1 MAFYIRLS
9 LVSLLILW
17 APFLRADW
25 MNLTGAETSENIVE
39 IYILDDHV
47 KVKLE
52 VYVGDLEK
60 FEELVPDEWLKD
72 SVGGS
77 GNKRPSLEQ
86 RMHTFATKRLQFV
99 TDKGVKLPAKLEL
112 LEARQRVDRVSA
124 YAGMINPT
132 TRQRIREAPAD
143 KRVLYAEIVYPFAK
157 NDSDQEE
164 MQKPES
170 LQIIPPLDERGNVTA
185 SIGFV
190 AYHQAVPITDFRF
203 LGQAATLNINWQ
215 DPWYTKFENKNL
227 TRHHKYPLMLYLYV
241 EPRQVRLESL
251 LRISDITELTEF
263 NAEDSQLSAEDKRQQ
278 LQEHI
283 KKYYADNGS
292 LQIDENLFKPDSVR
306 VEFLTISLKGLK
318 VIENA
323 SSVDESSLLVGV
335 SQKFF
340 IEALPQ
346 KIESSWQF
354 FNQRID
360 RIPVTVTDPVG
371 PLMSLIDKDDPEFG
385 WQNFL
390 KKYSDAV
397 IAPVEVDT
405 GWNINIPYVGKTKIV
420 NQLPDQQQALNIV
433 NGLFENVRIAF
444 IEKRPENFSGE
455 LARVSVESISSA
467 QAGILKTEL
476 AKLFSPNVTG
486 GGVSSVQSFDELQVS
501 NIREIGDP
509 NGFSVN
515 INGSAVISAKH
526 WGHIDQRQF
535 QFQLLLDLF
544 EVNKQWRLADLTV
557 IDIKEAK

>member
-1 MAFYIRLS
+1 MAFYIRLFIVG
-9 LVSLLILW
+9 LFILW
-17 APFLRADW
+17 SPYLRADW

-60 FEELVPDEWLKD
+60 FEELLPDEWLKD

-77 GNKRPSLEQ
+77 NNKRPSLEQ
-86 RMHTFATKRLQFV
+86 RMHTFATERLQFV
-99 TDKGVKLPAKLEL
+99 TDKGEKLPAKLEL
-112 LEARQRVDRVSA
+112 IEPRQRVDRVSA
-124 YAGMINPT
+124 YAGMINPM
-132 TRQRIREAPAD
+132 TRQRVRQAPAD

-164 MQKPES
+164 IQKPES
-170 LQIIPPLDERGNVTA
+170 LQIIPPLDEKGIVTA
-185 SIGFV
+185 NIGFV

-227 TRHHKYPLMLYLYV
+227 SRHHKYPLMLYLYV

-251 LRISDITELTEF
+251 LRINDISELTGF
-263 NAEDSQLSAEDKRQQ
+263 VVDSQLSAENKRQQ
-278 LQEHI
+278 LQQHI

-306 VEFLTISLKGLK
+306 VEFLTVSLKGLK

-323 SSVDESSLLVGV
+323 SSVDESSLLVGI

-340 IEALPQ
+340 IETLPQ

-371 PLMSLIDKDDPEFG
+371 PFMSLIDKDDPEFG

-397 IAPVEVDT
+397 MIPVEVDT

-455 LARVSVESISSA
+455 LARVSVESSSSG

-501 NIREIGDP
+501 NIREIGGP

-535 QFQLLLDLF
+535 QFQLLIDLI
-544 EVNKQWRLADLTV
+544 EVNKQWRLADITV
-557 IDIKEAK
+557 IDMKEVK

>member
-9 LVSLLILW
+9 LISLLVLW
-17 APFLRADW
+17 APYIRADW

-52 VYVGDLEK
+52 VYVADLKK

-72 SVGGS
+72 SVGRS

-86 RMHTFATKRLQFV
+86 RMHSFATKRLQFV

-132 TRQRIREAPAD
+132 TRQRVRQAPAD

-164 MQKPES
+164 IQKPQS
-170 LQIIPPLDERGNVTA
+170 LQIIPPLDERGIVTA

-203 LGQAATLNINWQ
+203 LGQPAKLNLNWQ

-251 LRISDITELTEF
+251 LRISDITELTGF
-263 NAEDSQLSAEDKRQQ
+263 NVEDSQLSAEDKRQQ

-292 LQIDENLFKPDSVR
+292 LQIDGDLFKPDSIR
-306 VEFLTISLKGLK
+306 IEFLTISLKGLK
-318 VIENA
+318 IIENA
-323 SSVDESSLLVGV
+323 SSVDQSSLLVGI

-371 PLMSLIDKDDPEFG
+371 PLMSLIDKDDPEFV

-397 IAPVEVDT
+397 MIPVEVDT

-420 NQLPDQQQALNIV
+420 NQLPDQEQALNIV
-433 NGLFENVRIAF
+433 GGVLENVRIAF
-444 IEKRPENFSGE
+444 IEKRPENFSRE
-455 LARVSVESISSA
+455 LARVSTADIASD
-467 QAGILKTEL
+467 QAAILNKEL

-486 GGVSSVQSFDELQVS
+486 GGVSSVQKFDDIKISALRELV
-501 NIREIGDP
+501 NP
-509 NGFSVN
+509 NGFSAT
-515 INGSAVISAKH
+515 ISGSARISASH
-526 WGHIDQRQF
+526 WGHVDQRQVK
-535 QFQLLLDLF
+535 FQLLLDLI
-544 EVNKQWRLADLTV
+544 EEDKQWRLADITV
-557 IDIKEAK
+557 IDIKEVK

>member
-1 MAFYIRLS
+1 MAFYIRLF
-9 LVSLLILW
+9 LVGLFILW
-17 APFLRADW
+17 TPYIGADW

-52 VYVGDLEK
+52 VYAGDLEK
-60 FEELVPDEWLKD
+60 FEELVPDEWLKY

-77 GNKRPSLEQ
+77 TNKRPSLEQ
-86 RMHTFATKRLQFV
+86 RMHAFATERLQFV
-99 TDKGVKLPAKLEL
+99 TDKGVKLSAKLEL
-112 LEARQRVDRVSA
+112 VEPRERVDRVSA
-124 YAGMINPT
+124 YAGMINPM
-132 TRQRIREAPAD
+132 TRQRVREAPAD
-143 KRVLYAEIVYPFAK
+143 KRVLYAEIVYPFEGEPK
-157 NDSDQEE
+157 
-164 MQKPES
+164 S
-170 LQIIPPLDERGNVTA
+170 LQIIPPLNERGIVTA
-185 SIGFV
+185 NIGFV

-215 DPWYTKFENKNL
+215 DPWYTRFDNKNL

-251 LRISDITELTEF
+251 LRISDISELTGF
-263 NAEDSQLSAEDKRQQ
+263 VVDSQLGAEDIRLQ
-278 LQEHI
+278 LQQHI
-283 KKYYADNGS
+283 KNYYTDNGS
-292 LQIDENLFKPDSVR
+292 LQIDGDLLKPDSIR
-306 VEFLTISLKGLK
+306 VEFLTVSLKGLK
-318 VIENA
+318 VIENT
-323 SSVDESSLLVGV
+323 SVIDESSLLVGV
-335 SQKFF
+335 SQQFF

-397 IAPVEVDT
+397 IVPVEVDT
-405 GWNINIPYVGKTKIV
+405 GWNINIPYVGKTKLV
-420 NQLPDQQQALNIV
+420 NQMPDQEQALNIV
-433 NGLFENVRIAF
+433 GGVFENVRIAF
-444 IEKRPENFSGE
+444 IEKRPENFSRE
-455 LARVSVESISSA
+455 LARVSTAVIASD
-467 QAGILKTEL
+467 QAAILNKEL

-486 GGVSSVQSFDELQVS
+486 GGVSSVQSFDELHVS
-501 NIREIGDP
+501 NIRELADP
-509 NGFSVN
+509 DGFSVN
-515 INGSAVISAKH
+515 INGSAAISAKH

-535 QFQLLLDLF
+535 QFQLLLDLV
-544 EVNKQWRLADLTV
+544 EVNNQWRLADLTV

>member
-1 MAFYIRLS
+1 MVFYIRLF

-17 APFLRADW
+17 APYIRADW

-60 FEELVPDEWLKD
+60 FEELLPAEWLKD
-72 SVGGS
+72 SVGES

-124 YAGMINPT
+124 YAGMINPM
-132 TRQRIREAPAD
+132 TRQRVRQAPAD
-143 KRVLYAEIVYPFAK
+143 KRVLYAEIVYPF
-157 NDSDQEE
+157 EG
-164 MQKPES
+164 KPEY
-170 LQIIPPLDERGNVTA
+170 LQIIPPLDERGIVTA
-185 SIGFV
+185 NIGFV

-251 LRISDITELTEF
+251 LRISDITELAGF
-263 NAEDSQLSAEDKRQQ
+263 NAEGSQLNAEDKRQQ

-292 LQIDENLFKPDSVR
+292 LQIDGDLFKPDTVR
-306 VEFLTISLKGLK
+306 VEFLTISLVGLK

-323 SSVDESSLLVGV
+323 SAVDESSLLVGI
-335 SQKFF
+335 SQGFF

-346 KIESSWQF
+346 KIESSWKF

-371 PLMSLIDKDDPEFG
+371 PFMSLIDKDDPEFG

-390 KKYSDAV
+390 KKYGDAV
-397 IAPVEVDT
+397 MTPVEVDT

-420 NQLPDQQQALNIV
+420 NQMPDQEQALNIV
-433 NGLFENVRIAF
+433 GGVLENVRVAF
-444 IEKRPENFSGE
+444 IEKEPAKFSRALGKVFSE
-455 LARVSVESISSA
+455 AVTNDEFDGL
-467 QAGILKTEL
+467 QKEL
-476 AKLFSPNVTG
+476 AKLFSPKVTG
-486 GGVSSVQSFDELQVS
+486 GALGAVQVFNDVEIVNVGEL
-501 NIREIGDP
+501 N
-509 NGFSVN
+509 NAAGFRTTIS
-515 INGSAVISAKH
+515 GSANISAKH
-526 WGHIDQRQF
+526 WGHIDQRQVK
-535 QFQLLLDLF
+535 FQLLLDLI
-544 EVNKQWRLADLTV
+544 EENKQWRLADLTV
-557 IDIKEAK
+557 IDIKEVK

>member
-1 MAFYIRLS
+1 MFLRICL
-9 LVSLLILW
+9 LVSLSSTS
-17 APFLRADW
+17 FSVYADW
-25 MNLTGAETSENIVE
+25 MNLTGAETSENIAE

-52 VYVGDLEK
+52 VYVGDLDK
-60 FEELVPDEWLKD
+60 FEELLPDEWLKD
-72 SVGGS
+72 S
-77 GNKRPSLEQ
+77 NNERPSIEQ
-86 RMHTFATKRLQFV
+86 RMHAFATERLQFV

-112 LEARQRVDRVSA
+112 VEPRQRVDRISA
-124 YAGMINPT
+124 YAGMINPM
-132 TRQRIREAPAD
+132 TRQRVRQAPAD
-143 KRVLYAEIVYPFAK
+143 KRVLYAEIVYPF
-157 NDSDQEE
+157 EG
-164 MQKPES
+164 KPES
-170 LQIIPPLDERGNVTA
+170 LQIIPPLDEQGIVTA

-251 LRISDITELTEF
+251 LRISDITELTGF
-263 NAEDSQLSAEDKRQQ
+263 NVEDSQLSAEDKRQQ
-278 LQEHI
+278 LQQHI

-292 LQIDENLFKPDSVR
+292 LQIDGDLFKPDSVR

-318 VIENA
+318 VIESA
-323 SSVDESSLLVGV
+323 SIIDESSLLVGI

-397 IAPVEVDT
+397 ITPVEVDT

-420 NQLPDQQQALNIV
+420 NQMPDQEQALNIV
-433 NGLFENVRIAF
+433 GGVFENVRVAF
-444 IEKRPENFSGE
+444 IEKEPAKFSRTLGKVFSE
-455 LARVSVESISSA
+455 TVTTEDFDGL
-467 QAGILKTEL
+467 QKEL
-476 AKLFSPNVTG
+476 AKLFSPKVTG
-486 GGVSSVQSFDELQVS
+486 GALGAVQVFNDVEIVNVNEL
-501 NIREIGDP
+501 NDAA
-509 NGFSVN
+509 GFRTTIS
-515 INGSAVISAKH
+515 GSANISAQH
-526 WGHIDQRQF
+526 WGHIDKRQVK
-535 QFQLLLDLF
+535 FQLLLDLI
-544 EVNKQWRLADLTV
+544 EENKQWRLADLTV
-557 IDIKEAK
+557 IDIKEVK